1 MTSSMPASGDIVR
14 PFADLSAW
22 MRHFRAAE
30 IPVLRETVEAIE
42 ALHANEDATDANSI
56 GEMIGGDPLMTLK
69 ILIYASAHKSKRVET
84 GVETVI
90 AALVMMGI
98 PPFFRAFSEQVAVED
113 HLVDNADALVGVGR
127 VLRRAHRGARF
138 ALGFAIHRTDPNA
151 ATIHA
156 AALLHEFAELLLW
169 CHAPKLALA
178 IQTIQRD
185 DSTVRSSVAQQQ
197 VLNIEL
203 ANLQESLISAW
214 QLPRLLSETGRE
226 PQAGNT
232 GARTVA
238 LAARLARH
246 TANGWDNAAVPDDMS
261 EIADLLNLSVAATS
275 QLAMGIDVE

>member
-1 MTSSMPASGDIVR
+1 MTSSMPAPAEIVR

-22 MRHFRAAE
+22 IRHFRAAE
-30 IPVLRETVEAIE
+30 IPVLRETVDAIE
-42 ALHANEDATDANSI
+42 ALCANEDATDANSI
-56 GEMIGGDPLMTLK
+56 GEMISGDPLMTLK
-69 ILIYASAHKSKRVET
+69 IFVYAAAHRSKRVET

-98 PPFFRAFSEQVAVED
+98 PPFFRAFADQVALED
-113 HLVDNADALVGVGR
+113 RLGHDADALAGIGR
-127 VLRRAHRGARF
+127 VLQRAHRGARF

-169 CHAPKLALA
+169 CHAPALALA
-178 IQTIQRD
+178 IEKIQRD
-185 DSTVRSSVAQQQ
+185 DPTVRSSAAQLQ
-197 VLNIEL
+197 VLNIDL
-203 ANLQESLISAW
+203 ANLQEALISAW

-238 LAARLARH
+238 LAHAWRGTPP
-246 TANGWDNAAVPDDMS
+246 TAGTTRRFRT
-261 EIADLLNLSVAATS
+261 TS
-275 QLAMGIDVE
+275 QKSPNC

>member
-1 MTSSMPASGDIVR
+1 MTSSMPAPGEIVR
-14 PFADLSAW
+14 PLADLSAW
-22 MRHFRAAE
+22 LRHFQSAD

-42 ALHANEDATDANSI
+42 ALRANEDATDANSI

-69 ILIYASAHKSKRVET
+69 ILIYASAHRSKRVET
-84 GVETVI
+84 GAETAI

-98 PPFFRAFSEQVAVED
+98 PPFFRAFSEQVAIED
-113 HLVDNADALVGVGR
+113 HLGHDAEALAGVGR

-138 ALGFAIHRTDPNA
+138 ALAFAIHRTDPNA

-178 IQTIQRD
+178 IQKIQRED
-185 DSTVRSSVAQQQ
+185 PTVRSMAVQQR
-197 VLNIEL
+197 VLNVDL
-203 ANLQESLISAW
+203 ATLQESLISVW

-246 TANGWDNAAVPDDMS
+246 TANGWDNAAVPDDIA
-261 EIADLLNLSVAATS
+261 EIAALLNLSVAATS
-275 QLAMGIDVE
+275 HLAREIDAE